1 MGYPC
6 LWSQSL
12 KRACLLSFPQFR
24 PCKKLDGLLP
34 HLGLLVS
41 GGNTLLFE
49 ITSSQEIQVLA
60 KTMDDAA
67 GECLDKGGKLLGIPY
82 PGGAELEQV
91 GKGGDENA
99 FPFPRAFPEKD
110 EMRFSFSGLKTA
122 YFTH

>member
-1 MGYPC
+1 MLTPF
-6 LWSQSL
+6 LNFDPA
-12 KRACLLSFPQFR
+12 R
-24 PCKKLDGLLP
+24 KLDGLLP

-91 GKGGDENA
+91 GKGGM
-99 FPFPRAFPEKD
+99 K
-110 EMRFSFSGLKTA
+110 MRFLFLELFLRKMK
-122 YFTH
+122 